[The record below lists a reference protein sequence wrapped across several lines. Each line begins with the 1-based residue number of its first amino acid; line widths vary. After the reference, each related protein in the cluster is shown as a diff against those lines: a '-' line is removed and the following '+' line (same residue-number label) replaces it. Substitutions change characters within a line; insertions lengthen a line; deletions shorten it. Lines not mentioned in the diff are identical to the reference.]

1 MSARAL
7 ASIRSLPRAPSRP
20 PVDTFAEATG
30 EEKARRFDV
39 YGYAF
44 LALRP

>member
-1 MSARAL
+1 MLEEAGFVEVEVG
-7 ASIRSLPRAPSRP
+7 P
-20 PVDTFAEATG
+20 PVDTFAGAPG
-30 EEKARRFDV
+30 EDKARAYEV